1 MIAHPIRFVHVTLAK
16 YIDNKVSYLK
26 SGAWHV
32 TCSNAKRIVLD
43 EIFKSGTINA
53 LQP

>member
-16 YIDNKVSYLK
+16 YIDNKVLYLK
-26 SGAWHV
+26 FGAWNV
-32 TCSNAKRIVLD
+32 TCSNAKGIVLD
-43 EIFKSGTINA
+43 EIFKFGTFNA